1 MDIININGDDYIG
14 LGDVRNY
21 LEFPSTI
28 YFLETFYLKR
38 KAGTKLYFC
47 TPESQ
52 DQYDSET
59 DDYWFKLSSNG
70 GTETVFIDG
79 LIKLDVREPVWRS
92 SDKPQPKKN
101 QWDSY
106 YTGRQYEMT
115 GANTVIGL
123 VNGVMGE
130 HVFKYQKVEIDLP
143 SSLSDLASNNDLYA
157 KVSEL
162 DALSKKYAI
171 PKAQVKEALSKVNV
185 SSPLS
190 PVTPLTPADNLPEES
205 LGAPTKKQVKHGV
218 IEPKKPSNN
227 NEEWRVVYKVIKAY
241 ELKHGYTPIFDEQ
254 VISLN
259 DLFINPPTTHSDT
272 FDAIKTQASD
282 YVNERSTLP
291 NKQQLWLFLKGRLSY
306 NSKNNSVIFPELDKP
321 MNYDAFTSNFNRWT
335 KSQ

>member
-21 LEFPSTI
+21 LEFPNTI

-171 PKAQVKEALSKVNV
+171 PKAQVKEALSKVN
-185 SSPLS
+185 
-190 PVTPLTPADNLPEES
+190 
-205 LGAPTKKQVKHGV
+205 
-218 IEPKKPSNN
+218 
-227 NEEWRVVYKVIKAY
+227 
-241 ELKHGYTPIFDEQ
+241 
-254 VISLN
+254 
-259 DLFINPPTTHSDT
+259 DLFINPPATHSDT

-291 NKQQLWLFLKGRLSY
+291 NKRQLWSFLKGRLSY

-321 MNYDAFTSNFNRWT
+321 MNYDAFKSNFNRWT